1 MSIIKTYDI
10 FRTEEA
16 VARMVPEPMRIVSTS
31 LTADHLKIN
40 HKAID
45 EMLTGYFLAWIDGE
59 EIPNCISFEYVR
71 PESPQLRA
79 I

>member
-1 MSIIKTYDI
+1 MSILKTYDI

-16 VARMVPEPMRIVSTS
+16 VSKMVPEPMRLVSMS
-31 LTADHLKIN
+31 STADQLSRGQ
-40 HKAID
+40 KAID

-71 PESPQLRA
+71 PDPSEIRA